1 MGGHE
6 GHAGLFSLP
15 RFVPA
20 PALMGANAG
29 QHEDKRA
36 QDQGPVALPNPAG
49 AFSAKVFRNLVK
61 DIGQGDPRS
70 ERRLAQG

>member
-1 MGGHE
+1 
-6 GHAGLFSLP
+6 
-15 RFVPA
+15 
-20 PALMGANAG
+20 MGANAG

-61 DIGQGDPRS
+61 DIGQGNPRS